1 MSEVSELDKRRKLQ
15 LGRSPSGKRKQE
27 QETTPVNLSFPVSQR
42 TLLQDKEKAIV
53 SQIIVGIAVSEAAPG
68 KLVRDGVKRI
78 WASPNACKARTL
90 NS

>member
-27 QETTPVNLSFPVSQR
+27 QTTPVNLSFPVSQR
-42 TLLQDKEKAIV
+42 TPLQDKEKAIV

-78 WASPNACKARTL
+78 WASPNACQARTL